1 MVLRI
6 TDVLTKSTI
15 ITIRRKRTI
24 TTTKKKEK
32 KRKETDLVAA
42 YFSNQYNP

>member
-1 MVLRI
+1 VLRF
-6 TDVLTKSTI
+6 TDVLTKSKL

-24 TTTKKKEK
+24 TKKKEEEE
-32 KRKETDLVAA
+32 ETDLVAA